1 MAMTHRLL
9 ACLAVL
15 AVASC
20 GSPGGATGRP
30 SPSPSLAASTTPSS
44 TALAPRAVVFDWV
57 HARVVDVEAGTH
69 GIQSPDGSR
78 IWIGGESR
86 IVTATGE
93 LVGTVPNRKIGWRW
107 ADDSRHLCAAYFDS
121 PAPPADNSARTPT
134 GLYETLPGSAP
145 ALIAQVGYLVAQS
158 GPFVL
163 GCSFGHG
170 TATVGESCVNS
181 LCETWTV
188 DLLSHRILS
197 HLTNIAAVDPTSS
210 LEGVLSPDG
219 TLLAVSGS
227 RAVGSTIYRTASGTV
242 VTTLSGS
249 KIVAFTAD
257 DKAVLVVHASGS
269 AQLLDL
275 SGGVIATLPGAEVES
290 ALAEPGGSRLAVAL
304 GSPGATSTGYPG
316 PADIVVVGVD
326 GQVAPIAQ
334 GVLPQF

>member
-44 TALAPRAVVFDWV
+44 TALGRRFASSLR
-57 HARVVDVEAGTH
+57 R
-69 GIQSPDGSR
+69 
-78 IWIGGESR
+78 
-86 IVTATGE
+86 
-93 LVGTVPNRKIGWRW
+93 L
-107 ADDSRHLCAAYFDS
+107 LDS

-197 HLTNIAAVDPTSS
+197 HLTNFAAVDPTSS

>member
-1 MAMTHRLL
+1 M
-9 ACLAVL
+9 
-15 AVASC
+15 
-20 GSPGGATGRP
+20 
-30 SPSPSLAASTTPSS
+30 
-44 TALAPRAVVFDWV
+44 VFDWV
-57 HARVVDVEAGTH
+57 HVQVVEVEAGTH

-86 IVTATGE
+86 TVTLTGD
-93 LVGTVPNRKIGWRW
+93 LIGTMPTGKIGWRW
-107 ADDSRHLCAAYFDS
+107 ADDSRHLCAAFFDS
-121 PAPPADNSARTPT
+121 PTPPADDSARTPT

-158 GPFVL
+158 GPIML

-197 HLTNIAAVDPTSS
+197 HLTNFAAVDPGSP

-227 RAVGSTIYRTASGTV
+227 RAAGATIYRTAGGTV

-249 KIVAFTAD
+249 RIVAFTAD
-257 DKAVLVVHASGS
+257 DRAVLVTHATGP

-275 SGGVIATLPGAEVES
+275 NGGVIATLPGAEVQS

-304 GSPGATSTGYPG
+304 GSLGATATGYAG
-316 PADIVVVGVD
+316 PADLVVVGTDAKV
-326 GQVAPIAQ
+326 QPVAQ
-334 GVLPQF
+334 GALPLF